1 MPKRRLSPN
10 EEARY
15 VAFRRLIVEEREKA
29 GLSQGEVAALLD
41 PPRPQSYVGKIEVG
55 LRRLDALEYF
65 DIARAVG
72 FDPCGLVEKLD
83 AKTSKKMNG
92 KAVKRKGSSK

>member
-1 MPKRRLSPN
+1 MPKRRLSPD

-15 VAFRRLIVEEREKA
+15 VEFRRLIVEEREKA
-29 GLSQGEVAALLD
+29 GLSQGEVGALLD
-41 PPRPQSYVGKIEVG
+41 PPRPQSHVGKIEVG

-83 AKTSKKMNG
+83 ARTNKEKGKKS
-92 KAVKRKGSSK
+92 VKRKGSSR

>member
-15 VAFRRLIVEEREKA
+15 VEFRRLIVEEREKA
-29 GLSQGEVAALLD
+29 GLSQSELAALLD
-41 PPRPQSYVGKIEVG
+41 PPRPQSYVGKVEVG

-65 DIARAVG
+65 DMAHAIG
-72 FDPCGLVEKLD
+72 FDPCVLVEKLD
-83 AKTSKKMNG
+83 AQTGKEKSKKF
-92 KAVKRKGSSK
+92 VKRKGSSR

>member
-15 VAFRRLIVEEREKA
+15 VEFRRLIVEEREEA
-29 GLSQGEVAALLD
+29 GLSQGELGALLD

-55 LRRLDALEYF
+55 LRRLDVLEYF

-72 FDPCGLVEKLD
+72 FDPCGLIEKID
-83 AKTSKKMNG
+83 AKTG
-92 KAVKRKGSSK
+92 KTTVRKSVKRKGSSR